1 MNNNVNNKQ
10 SMNTDE
16 LYLLVATELSDT
28 LTAEETK
35 RLEEWK
41 AAAPANKS
49 LYEKLVRIWEATP
62 DVDSL
67 AVYDREKA
75 FELFLA
81 PKARTT
87 VLGKILMTRLTRK
100 KKRHVRSAL

>member
-1 MNNNVNNKQ
+1 
-10 SMNTDE
+10 MNTDE

-81 PKARTT
+81 RVAEAKSENDGSEQDADDEADAQKEKARPFS
-87 VLGKILMTRLTRK
+87 V
-100 KKRHVRSAL
+100 V